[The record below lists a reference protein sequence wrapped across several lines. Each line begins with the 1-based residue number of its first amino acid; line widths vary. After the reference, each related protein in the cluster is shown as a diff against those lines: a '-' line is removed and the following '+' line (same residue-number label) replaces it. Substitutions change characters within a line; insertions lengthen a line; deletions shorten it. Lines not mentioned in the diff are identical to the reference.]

1 MSVEEQLIPIF
12 SILIPVVIVFVLR
25 ALESGKGQTTINAN
39 VKNLSNDLEVLH
51 KAVKEELTEARQTK
65 EKIADDHRKDMKE
78 INNLFLNMS
87 GDMKLHTNA
96 ISNLEKNLYRI
107 EERIRLAE
115 INIIRNTSHRPT
127 NNES

>member
-39 VKNLSNDLEVLH
+39 VHNLSNDLEVLH
-51 KAVKEELTEARQTK
+51 KTVKEELTEARQIK
-65 EKIADDHRKDMKE
+65 DKIADDHRRDMKE

-96 ISNLEKNLYRI
+96 IANLEKNLYRI

-115 INIIRNTSHRPT
+115 INIIRNTRRT
-127 NNES
+127 NDNES